1 MGDLKNN
8 KRPGV
13 DNSQLWKYAGM
24 VMQFFVSI
32 GAAVFIGFK
41 MDKWMNTKPWWA
53 SLLPLLVIA
62 GIIIKVYRDTTG
74 KK

>member
-1 MGDLKNN
+1 MNTEK
-8 KRPGV
+8 KRPTA

-32 GAAVFIGFK
+32 GISVFIGLK
-41 MDKWMNTKPWWA
+41 LDAWMDASVPVWA
-53 SLLPLLVIA
+53 WLLPLLVIA
-62 GIIIKVYRDTTG
+62 GIILKVFRDTT